1 MKVVI
6 DIDTCIG
13 CGSCVM
19 CEPKVFKMIEENG
32 EDHAIVIAQPID
44 AMIDNVED
52 ALSNCPVSAISMD

>member
-19 CEPKVFKMIEENG
+19 CEPKVFKMIGENG
-32 EDHAIVIAQPID
+32 EDHAIVIAQPTD

-52 ALSNCPVSAISMD
+52 ALSACPVSAISVD

>member
-32 EDHAIVIAQPID
+32 GDHAIVIAQPTD

>member
-1 MKVVI
+1 MKVII

-19 CEPKVFKMIEENG
+19 CEPKVFKMVEEAG
-32 EDHAIVIAQPID
+32 EDHAIVIAQPTD
-44 AMIDNVED
+44 AMIPNVEE

>member
-19 CEPKVFKMIEENG
+19 CEPKVFKMIEEDG
-32 EDHAIVIAQPID
+32 QDHAIVIADPTD
-44 AMIDNVED
+44 DMVDNVEK
-52 ALSNCPVSAISMD
+52 ALGDCPVSAISFD

>member
-19 CEPKVFKMIEENG
+19 CEPKVFKMIEEN
-32 EDHAIVIAQPID
+32 EVDHAIVIAQPTAD
-44 AMIDNVED
+44 MEANVED
-52 ALSNCPVSAISMD
+52 ALSACPVSAISID

>member
-19 CEPKVFKMIEENG
+19 CEPKVFKMVEEDG
-32 EDHAIVIAQPID
+32 VDHATVIAQPD
-44 AMIDNVED
+44 ASMEANVED
-52 ALSNCPVSAISMD
+52 ALSACPVSAISID

>member
-32 EDHAIVIAQPID
+32 VDHAIVIAEPD
-44 AMIDNVED
+44 DSMTSNVED
-52 ALSNCPVSAISMD
+52 ALSACPVSAISID